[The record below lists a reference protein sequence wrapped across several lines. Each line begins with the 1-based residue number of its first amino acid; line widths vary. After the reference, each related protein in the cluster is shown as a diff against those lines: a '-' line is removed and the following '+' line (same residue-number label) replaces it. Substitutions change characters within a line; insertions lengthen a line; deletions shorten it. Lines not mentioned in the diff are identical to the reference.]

1 MRELII
7 GGRTITVS
15 HIETEATEYGDIQR
29 YRIDVTGS
37 DAVTHLSSLRSSP
50 NVDARVMASV
60 IDTEL
65 LLGYEGSAESGLLRD
80 SGIGAWRDQNRP
92 LLEQALDRLRDEMKD
107 LPPEPVSD
115 VERLLLRAFDMDGD
129 DEVRSA

>member
-7 GGRTITVS
+7 GGRTITVT

-29 YRIDVTGS
+29 YRIDVSGS
-37 DAVTHLSSLRSSP
+37 DAVTQLSSLRSSP
-50 NVDARVMASV
+50 KVDARVMASV

-80 SGIGAWRDQNRP
+80 PGIRAWRDQHRP
-92 LLEQALDRLRDEMKD
+92 RIEQALDRLRDEMKD
-107 LPPEPVSD
+107 LPPEPVSV
-115 VERLLLRAFDMDGD
+115 VERLLLRAFDRNSD
-129 DEVRSA
+129 DEVRGA

>member
-7 GGRTITVS
+7 GGRSITVS
-15 HIETEATEYGDIQR
+15 HVETETTEYGDIQR
-29 YRIDVTGS
+29 YRIDVSGS
-37 DAVTHLSSLRSSP
+37 DTVTHLSSLRSSP

-65 LLGYEGSAESGLLRD
+65 LLGYEGSRESGLLRD
-80 SGIGAWRDQNRP
+80 PGIRAWRDQHRP
-92 LLEQALDRLRDEMKD
+92 LIEQALDRLRDEMKD

-115 VERLLLRAFDMDGD
+115 VERLLLRAFDINAN
-129 DEVRSA
+129 DEVRGA

>member
-50 NVDARVMASV
+50 NVDARVIASV

-80 SGIGAWRDQNRP
+80 SGIRAWRDQNRP
-92 LLEQALDRLRDEMKD
+92 LLEQTLDRLRDEMKD

-115 VERLLLRAFDMDGD
+115 VERLLLRAFDIDGD
-129 DEVRSA
+129 DEVHDA

>member
-29 YRIDVTGS
+29 YRIDLTGS

-50 NVDARVMASV
+50 NVDARVIASV

-80 SGIGAWRDQNRP
+80 SGIRAWRDQNRP
-92 LLEQALDRLRDEMKD
+92 LLEQTLDRLRDEMKD

-115 VERLLLRAFDMDGD
+115 VERLLLRAFDIDGD
-129 DEVRSA
+129 DEVHDA

>member
-1 MRELII
+1 MRETVI
-7 GGRTITVS
+7 GDRSITVT
-15 HIETEATEYGDIQR
+15 HDQTETTEYGVIQR
-29 YRIDVTGS
+29 FLVGVSGS
-37 DAVTHLSSLRSSP
+37 DAVTHLSILRPSVV
-50 NVDARVMASV
+50 VDARVMASV

-65 LLGYEGSAESGLLRD
+65 LLDYEGSADSGLLRD
-80 SGIGAWRDQNRP
+80 PDIRLWRDQHRR
-92 LLEQALDRLRDEMKD
+92 LIEETLDRLRDEMKD

>member
-1 MRELII
+1 MRENTI

-15 HIETEATEYGDIQR
+15 HVETETTEFGDIQR

-65 LLGYEGSAESGLLRD
+65 LLGYEGSRESGLLRD
-80 SGIGAWRDQNRP
+80 PGIRSWRDQHRP
-92 LLEQALDRLRDEMKD
+92 LIEQTLYRLRDEMKG
-107 LPPEPVSD
+107 LPAEPVGYA
-115 VERLLLRAFDMDGD
+115 ERLLLRAFDMNGD
-129 DEVRSA
+129 DEVRDA

>member
-50 NVDARVMASV
+50 NVDARVIASV

-80 SGIGAWRDQNRP
+80 SGIRAWRDQNRP
-92 LLEQALDRLRDEMKD
+92 LLEQTLDRLRDEMKD

-115 VERLLLRAFDMDGD
+115 VERLLLRAFDTSAD
-129 DEVRSA
+129 DEVRGA

>member
-1 MRELII
+1 MHEVFV
-7 GGRTITVS
+7 GGRSVAVT
-15 HIETEATEYGDIQR
+15 HIKTEPTEYGDIQR

-80 SGIGAWRDQNRP
+80 SGIRAWRDQNRP
-92 LLEQALDRLRDEMKD
+92 PLEQTLDRLRDEMKD

-129 DEVRSA
+129 DEVRGA

>member
-29 YRIDVTGS
+29 YRIDLTGS

-50 NVDARVMASV
+50 NVDARVIASV

-80 SGIGAWRDQNRP
+80 SGIRAWRDQNRP
-92 LLEQALDRLRDEMKD
+92 PLEQTLDRLRDEMKD

-115 VERLLLRAFDMDGD
+115 VERLLLRAFDLDGD
-129 DEVRSA
+129 DEVHDA

>member
-1 MRELII
+1 MREIII

-80 SGIGAWRDQNRP
+80 SGIRAWRDQDRP

-129 DEVRSA
+129 DEGRGA

>member
-1 MRELII
+1 MRENTI

-15 HIETEATEYGDIQR
+15 HVETETTEFGDIQR

-65 LLGYEGSAESGLLRD
+65 LLGYEGNAESGLLRD
-80 SGIGAWRDQNRP
+80 PGIRAWRDQHRP
-92 LLEQALDRLRDEMKD
+92 LIEQALDRLRDEMKD

-115 VERLLLRAFDMDGD
+115 VERLLLRAFDINAN
-129 DEVRSA
+129 DEVRGA

>member
-29 YRIDVTGS
+29 YRIDVTGT

-50 NVDARVMASV
+50 NIDARVMASV

-65 LLGYEGSAESGLLRD
+65 LLGYEGSAASGLLRD
-80 SGIGAWRDQNRP
+80 PGIRAWRDQHRP
-92 LLEQALDRLRDEMKD
+92 LIEQALDRLRHEIDD

-115 VERLLLRAFDMDGD
+115 VERLLLRAFDIDTD
-129 DEVRSA
+129 DEVRGA

>member
-80 SGIGAWRDQNRP
+80 SGIRAWRDQNRP
-92 LLEQALDRLRDEMKD
+92 LLEQTLDRLRDEMKD

-115 VERLLLRAFDMDGD
+115 VERLPLRAFDIDGD
-129 DEVRSA
+129 DEVHDA

>member
-50 NVDARVMASV
+50 NVDARVIASV

-80 SGIGAWRDQNRP
+80 SGIRAWRDQSRP
-92 LLEQALDRLRDEMKD
+92 LIEQALDRLRDEMKG

-115 VERLLLRAFDMDGD
+115 VERLLLRAFDPNGD
-129 DEVRSA
+129 DEVRGA

>member
-1 MRELII
+1 MREIVI
-7 GGRTITVS
+7 GDRSITVT
-15 HIETEATEYGDIQR
+15 HVETEATAYGDIQR
-29 YRIDVTGS
+29 YRIDVSGS

-80 SGIGAWRDQNRP
+80 PGIRAWRDQHRP
-92 LLEQALDRLRDEMKD
+92 LIEQALDRLRDEMKD
-107 LPPEPVSD
+107 LSPKPVSD
-115 VERLLLRAFDMDGD
+115 VERLLLRTFDIDGD
-129 DEVRSA
+129 DEVHGA

>member
-7 GGRTITVS
+7 GGPTITVS

-65 LLGYEGSAESGLLRD
+65 LLGYEGSRESGLLRD
-80 SGIGAWRDQNRP
+80 PGIRAWRDQHRP
-92 LLEQALDRLRDEMKD
+92 LIEQALDRLRDEMKD
-107 LPPEPVSD
+107 LPPEPVSN
-115 VERLLLRAFDMDGD
+115 VERLLLRAFDMNGD
-129 DEVRSA
+129 DEVRDA

>member
-1 MRELII
+1 MREIII
-7 GGRTITVS
+7 GGRSITVS
-15 HIETEATEYGDIQR
+15 HVETETTECGDIQR
-29 YRIDVTGS
+29 DRIDVSGAE
-37 DAVTHLSSLRSSP
+37 AVTHLSSLRSSP
-50 NVDARVMASV
+50 NVDAGVMASV

-80 SGIGAWRDQNRP
+80 SGIRAWRDQNRP

-129 DEVRSA
+129 DEVRGA

>member
-15 HIETEATEYGDIQR
+15 HVETETTEYGDIQR

-65 LLGYEGSAESGLLRD
+65 LIGYEGSAEFGLLRD
-80 SGIGAWRDQNRP
+80 SGIRAWRDQNRP

-115 VERLLLRAFDMDGD
+115 VERLLLRAFDMSGD
-129 DEVRSA
+129 DEVRGA

>member
-1 MRELII
+1 MREIII

-29 YRIDVTGS
+29 YRIDLTGS

-50 NVDARVMASV
+50 NVDARVIASV

-92 LLEQALDRLRDEMKD
+92 LLEQTLDRLRDEMKD

-115 VERLLLRAFDMDGD
+115 VERLLLRAFDIDGD
-129 DEVRSA
+129 DEVHDA